1 MFNDRDLT
9 RRYYSSYSLLF
20 ACFGHFDFS
29 PICTGRVYGARRS
42 TSLLSA
48 NESRLQR
55 IREVYARSKKKICE
69 GGRRDAMVVGN
80 VGLQQRWELTLT
92 RISLRQVRAFA
103 SSVSSNPRPMHNYTY
118 TRVHCR
124 RVICTKVEAR
134 ESV

>member
-1 MFNDRDLT
+1 VRSLFHSAFTFTHSIYSVHELKIFMFNDRDLT

-80 VGLQQRWELTLT
+80 VGLQ
-92 RISLRQVRAFA
+92 
-103 SSVSSNPRPMHNYTY
+103 
-118 TRVHCR
+118 
-124 RVICTKVEAR
+124 
-134 ESV
+134 